1 MLTALYILLA
11 LILGLYIGSRKS
23 AARAH
28 PAPSPTANAAA
39 AFADLRPLF
48 DSLPDPVLL
57 IDSSDRMALLN
68 TAAARLLQLGAPA
81 VIGRPFVSVTTD
93 QALLELFDA
102 LRNHPDQTTAQREL
116 KLHRSGSRLTFQALA
131 LRNPDNSILL
141 LLRDVTRMAD
151 IVQMKTDFVSNAGH
165 ELRTP
170 VAAIKLA
177 FETVQDD
184 PADVVTRTRCL
195 SIMKTQLSRLEE
207 MLTDLMDLSKVE
219 SHDFQAQLQPIRPSE
234 LFSNLS
240 SALAPLARAKG
251 IDLTF
256 VSPDEDEPLHTD
268 WRLLSLVLK
277 NLIENAI
284 KFTTAGKVTAT
295 IATLRPGGGAP
306 RPGSPRAATNAS
318 INGSTN
324 GSSTS
329 GFTATVSD
337 TGIGI
342 APEHQSRIFERFYQ
356 VDPARTGSS
365 ARGTGLGLAIV
376 KHAVHTLGGTV
387 SLESAPNKGT
397 TITCTFP

>member
-1 MLTALYILLA
+1 
-11 LILGLYIGSRKS
+11 
-23 AARAH
+23 
-28 PAPSPTANAAA
+28 
-39 AFADLRPLF
+39 
-48 DSLPDPVLL
+48 
-57 IDSSDRMALLN
+57 MALLN

-295 IATLRPGGGAP
+295 IATLPPQEGTPTHA
-306 RPGSPRAATNAS
+306 STNAS